1 MRVPSIPQL
10 RPLGN
15 AAIAL
20 VVSSAFVAPF
30 AHAQST
36 PSDFRQHELTRLLLQ
51 DCTQC
56 HGMRLAGESAPPLA
70 GAALADKSNRQLIE
84 VILQGRHRSPMPAW
98 ASKLSETEAEW
109 MVQRLREGPLDV
121 R

>member
-1 MRVPSIPQL
+1 MRDPTSSVL

-15 AAIAL
+15 VAIAL
-20 VVSSAFVAPF
+20 VVSSVFVASF
-30 AHAQST
+30 AHGQST

-56 HGMRLAGESAPPLA
+56 HGMRLTGESAPPLT
-70 GAALADKSNRQLIE
+70 GAALAGKSNRQLIE
-84 VILQGRHRSPMPAW
+84 VILHGQHRSPMPAW
-98 ASKLSETEAEW
+98 ASKLSEGEAEW